1 MPGPLDAGP
10 GFLYRW
16 RMKAFIRILCAG
28 LCLALSMPAVP
39 AFAQDAPKKTE
50 QSKTKSKKDAKTKS
64 GSSSKMKTSG
74 KDKKPSAG
82 MKTSATKKRAPKL
95 SDGGFRGLAW
105 GSPLSALNEPDLR
118 EESGGLQYYTVA
130 GDDPEVL
137 GVRMREIV
145 YVYCKGKLAGALTR
159 YDGAVNHMALLGK
172 LADAHGTPL
181 SSQPNLQGDRSW
193 RFDAGDT
200 TVMMEYS
207 EKASTGALAWMARDR
222 VGICQPEE

>member
-1 MPGPLDAGP
+1 
-10 GFLYRW
+10 
-16 RMKAFIRILCAG
+16 MKALIRILCVG
-28 LCLALSMPAVP
+28 LCLALSMPAVQ
-39 AFAQDAPKKTE
+39 ANAQDAKKNPE
-50 QSKTKSKKDAKTKS
+50 QTKTKSKKDSKAKS
-64 GSSSKMKTSG
+64 GSSAKKKTSG
-74 KDKKPSAG
+74 KDKKPSAE
-82 MKTSATKKRAPKL
+82 KNTSSKKKSAPKL

-105 GSPLSALNEPDLR
+105 GSPLSALIEPDLR

-137 GVRMREIV
+137 GVRMREVV

-193 RFDAGDT
+193 RFDGAGDT

-222 VGICQPEE
+222 VGICQPEEQDKKD